1 MATPE
6 GWTGHDGAVDLLIID
21 AAGTPREM
29 GRAHGEQARD
39 LISVGLERWR
49 AELERS
55 GHDADR
61 LWKGLSR
68 ESGFRDAAARWAPG
82 LLAEV
87 DGIAEGANA
96 DPDAV
101 FAANCLDEAWWWHEK
116 GPGCSAVAVADR
128 GGKTVIGQNM
138 DLDTWMDTTQVAL
151 RLQPDDGPQQVLL
164 SRAGVVGLCGANS
177 EGVGL
182 VVNALDQLPVAVDGL
197 PVAFV
202 LRLLV
207 EQTSLDAVGP
217 LLRSIRHASGQAYTM
232 ATADEVVG
240 YEAGGGFVASYRNDP
255 DRPGARW
262 HTNHPLASDVPNQN
276 PTDPHDWATGSS
288 KPRLSRVDDAVSD
301 MATADDLV
309 ALLSDGDAGICMY
322 PGRWRDDGF
331 TFGSIVMEIGDR
343 PSVKMTAGPP
353 DRSDWVDVPFS

>member
-1 MATPE
+1 M
-6 GWTGHDGAVDLLIID
+6 DLTIID

-39 LISVGLERWR
+39 QITVGLERWR
-49 AELERS
+49 AELERT

-61 LWKGLSR
+61 LWKGLAR
-68 ESGFRDAAARWAPG
+68 ESGFRDAAARWAPA
-82 LLAEV
+82 LLEEV

-101 FAANCLDEAWWWHEK
+101 FATNCLDEAWWWHER

-128 GGKTVIGQNM
+128 GSTTLIGQM
-138 DLDTWMDTTQVAL
+138 

-182 VVNALDQLPVAVDGL
+182 VVNALDQLPVSVEGL

-207 EQTSLDAVGP
+207 SQTSLEMVEP
-217 LLRSIRHASGQAYTM
+217 LLRSIRHASGQAYTL
-232 ATADEVVG
+232 ATADDVVG
-240 YEAGGGFVASYRNDP
+240 YEAGGDFVASYRNDP
-255 DRPGARW
+255 DRPGALW

-276 PTDPHDWATGSS
+276 PSDPHDWATGSS
-288 KPRLSRVDDAVSD
+288 KPRLSRVDDA
-301 MATADDLV
+301 MAQLSTADDLV
-309 ALLSDGDAGICMY
+309 ELLSDGDAGICMY

-331 TFGSIVMEIGDR
+331 TFGSLVMELDTPPAVR
-343 PSVKMTAGPP
+343 MTAGPP
-353 DRSDWVDVPFS
+353 DRSEWVDVPFV